1 MSPERDVPVAKG
13 RSLYHF
19 MSLVMYLHYLY
30 LSLPPLFRLHSA
42 FIRTA
47 WEIFADISS
56 LLILVNTF
64 ELVR

>member
-19 MSLVMYLHYLY
+19 MSLVMYLHS
-30 LSLPPLFRLHSA
+30 LSLSLFRLYSA

-47 WEIFADISS
+47 WERFADISS

>member
-30 LSLPPLFRLHSA
+30 LSLPPSSA
-42 FIRTA
+42 LPGRYSPI
-47 WEIFADISS
+47 S
-56 LLILVNTF
+56 LLS
-64 ELVR
+64 